1 LGKGGETER
10 KGPPPGKGT
19 PAPKKPASLLGGLM
33 AKRAQKKEEER
44 LAKQKKQ
51 QMESE
56 LKSYDELYGQKATQQ
71 ALESKGEDYD
81 PDEDF
86 W

>member
-1 LGKGGETER
+1 
-10 KGPPPGKGT
+10 
-19 PAPKKPASLLGGLM
+19 M

-44 LAKQKKQ
+44 LAKEKKQ
-51 QMESE
+51 QMERE

-71 ALESKGEDYD
+71 ALESKGEGYD
-81 PDEDF
+81 PEEDF

>member
-1 LGKGGETER
+1 MKSASCLGE
-10 KGPPPGKGT
+10 
-19 PAPKKPASLLGGLM
+19 LM

-44 LAKQKKQ
+44 VAKQKKQ

-56 LKSYDELYGQKATQQ
+56 LKSYDELYGDKATQQ
-71 ALESKGEDYD
+71 ALASKGEDYD
-81 PDEDF
+81 PEEDF